1 MEIDFRSK
9 KLEKILSDDRLM
21 KKHFSNIYSGLKNR
35 MTELQAVRN
44 LSLISH
50 NPPPRK
56 HKLSGNYE
64 GYWSVDVSK
73 NYRLLFTVP
82 DKDIINE
89 NQINKIIIEEIT
101 DTH

>member
-1 MEIDFRSK
+1 MKISYRNK
-9 KLEKILSDDRLM
+9 KLERILSDERLI
-21 KKHFSNIYSGLKNR
+21 KKHYSKVFTGLVNR
-35 MTELQAVRN
+35 LTELDAVKN

-64 GYWSVDVSK
+64 GHWSVDVSK
-73 NYRLLFTVP
+73 NYRLIFTIP
-82 DKDIINE
+82 GNGSLEEKLITE
-89 NQINKIIIEEIT
+89 IIIEGIV